1 MVGKKK
7 KNLNGFTSDA
17 VAITVVNLFDGSIPE
32 GKLPHPVNSAA
43 NTRRQAQAGIGSGRV
58 KAVRPEIV
66 ITYDEKKEK
75 LNGMLLNERR
85 MMLIFNTLPKVL
97 AIIVWGHVV
106 DMDLITFLSQ

>member
-1 MVGKKK
+1 MTNNTWKYRLANRHEMVGKKK

-58 KAVRPEIV
+58 KAVRPEII
-66 ITYDEKKEK
+66 ITNDEKTREIEWDVIKWKEDDAN
-75 LNGMLLNERR
+75 L
-85 MMLIFNTLPKVL
+85 
-97 AIIVWGHVV
+97 
-106 DMDLITFLSQ
+106 